1 MATISVRMDDAL
13 KQETEHILDELGLNM
28 STAVTML
35 AKAIVRER
43 RLPIDLSIDP
53 FYSAINQSIL
63 SRAIAEYEAGRT
75 QGVKADVNKLEAM
88 AEDE

>member
-1 MATISVRMDDAL
+1 MATISVRMDDNL
-13 KQETEHILDELGLNM
+13 KQETESILDELGLNM

-75 QGVKADVNKLEAM
+75 QGVKVDMNKLEAM